1 MTSTPSQSARK
12 RKKAVVVDL
21 GSDSDGDIV
30 VVGEKRPPTQPCEPT
45 WDAWDP
51 EDNPVTF
58 YSQYEHPKFHVR
70 NLERR
75 INKEREWSKPLPEV
89 NHLFF
94 TNTAPRTVED
104 LAINPRTVGKLKS
117 LLSIKN
123 DGNNS
128 KLLLITGPSGAGKS
142 TAIDVVAHSLSF
154 EVLKWERDSELE
166 VMNGGKS
173 SYLKEGSEMDSFLRF
188 LRRTTLPEKS
198 RRHRLR
204 TSAKRRLYH
213 IEELPLLAY
222 KDVEEF
228 RNIIYSH
235 LRGSKDFVVFDLTS
249 RDSSWL
255 MSPRRVFTKSFIR
268 NLDISE
274 LEFYPVASTF
284 IRKGLRRAVDCM
296 GFRNR
301 LSAHDYREVEK
312 LANGDI
318 RSGINIIQY
327 SLLCSRENFSIPNV
341 FEATS
346 NDELFHMLGVLLYA
360 KREND
365 GVNFLETELPVREE
379 LRRPS
384 PTREINDVLEMSKTS
399 ADTVM
404 MFLHEHEPNFSGST
418 AATRK
423 VFDAMSFCD
432 SISTEWEA
440 RLIGQD
446 FVSQIC
452 ARSTMFYNYRA
463 NRIARGLYK
472 YSRPK
477 WFRLSNQVQTLKEEI
492 LDVMKSSGSSNRH
505 FGEIDMP
512 YLSTMKSSLTAC
524 QYRLI
529 TYLTRPWKFSWD
541 TDRSLWDHQ
550 IASDPSYRMAQL
562 REGARDDSLLPC
574 SQIDDENDNEVY
586 SIEDSENEIESDDSF
601 DDPVTFN

>member
-21 GSDSDGDIV
+21 GNESDGDIV
-30 VVGEKRPPTQPCEPT
+30 VVGEKRPPSQPYEPT
-45 WDAWDP
+45 WDPWDP
-51 EDNPVTF
+51 EDNPLTF
-58 YSQYEHPKFHVR
+58 YSQNEHPKFYVR

-89 NHLFF
+89 SHLFF
-94 TNTAPRTVED
+94 TTTAPKTVED
-104 LAINPRTVGKLKS
+104 LAINPRTVAKLKS
-117 LLSIKN
+117 LLSIKIDDN
-123 DGNNS
+123 SS
-128 KLLLITGPSGAGKS
+128 KLLLITGPAGSGKS
-142 TAIDVVAHSLSF
+142 TAIDVVARSLNF

-166 VMNGGKS
+166 VLNGGKS
-173 SYLKEGSEMDSFLRF
+173 SYLNE
-188 LRRTTLPEKS
+188 TTLPEKP
-198 RRHRLR
+198 RRHKMR
-204 TSAKRRLYH
+204 TPSRRRLYH
-213 IEELPLLAY
+213 IEDLPLLAY

-228 RNIIYSH
+228 RRIIYSH
-235 LRGSKDFVVFDLTS
+235 LRGCNDFIVFDLTS

-255 MSPRRVFTKSFIR
+255 MSPRRIFTKSFVR
-268 NLDISE
+268 NLGISE

-284 IRKGLRRAVDCM
+284 IRKGLRRAVDYM

-301 LSAHDYREVEK
+301 LSAHDYRDVEK

-346 NDELFHMLGVLLYA
+346 NDE
-360 KREND
+360 REND
-365 GVNFLETELPVREE
+365 GIYCLEMELPVREE
-379 LRRPS
+379 LRRPP

-404 MFLHEHEPNFSGST
+404 MFLHEHEPNFSGSI

-472 YSRPK
+472 YNRPK
-477 WFRLSNQVQTLKEEI
+477 WFRLSNQIQTLKEEI
-492 LDVMKSSGSSNRH
+492 LDVMKSSGSFDRH
-505 FGEIDMP
+505 FGEIDVP
-512 YLSTMKSSLTAC
+512 YLSVMKSSLTGC
-524 QYRLI
+524 EYRLV

-550 IASDPSYRMAQL
+550 IASDPSYRMAQF
-562 REGARDDSLLPC
+562 RENARDDSLLPS
-574 SQIDDENDNEVY
+574 SQIDDEDDNEVY
-586 SIEDSENEIESDDSF
+586 SIEDSENEIDSDDSF
-601 DDPVTFN
+601 NDPVTFD